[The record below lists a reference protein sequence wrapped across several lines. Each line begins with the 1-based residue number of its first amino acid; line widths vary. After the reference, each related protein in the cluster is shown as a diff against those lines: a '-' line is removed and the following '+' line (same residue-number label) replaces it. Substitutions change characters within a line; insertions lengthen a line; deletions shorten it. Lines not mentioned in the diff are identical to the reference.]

1 MLFSV
6 TCVAPVWRASLVGV
20 ARWERLVLGET
31 GGHNRADR
39 RCGDSGRTAAQLTQ
53 TFESFFKP
61 ALRSEL
67 LGLRP
72 GDPDPSPP
80 SPSLPPLTHPLSAE
94 SRRPVNE
101 AVLMCDIHLHE
112 ILMRAELL
120 LSA

>member
-1 MLFSV
+1 MGAAC
-6 TCVAPVWRASLVGV
+6 T
-20 ARWERLVLGET
+20 ET

-39 RCGDSGRTAAQLTQ
+39 RCDGAAAKLTGM
-53 TFESFFKP
+53 FESFVWS
-61 ALRSEL
+61 RSDSVQE
-67 LGLRP
+67 
-72 GDPDPSPP
+72 SPP
-80 SPSLPPLTHPLSAE
+80 SHLHPLSAE